1 MKTEYS
7 RDPTKYI
14 LSRTL
19 NRKNGRRR
27 MMGRFHT
34 QQACIDYA
42 VQHYQPNYVYTIYT
56 YDWRFIKNID
66 ILELMRKEERDEA
79 VN

>member
-1 MKTEYS
+1 M
-7 RDPTKYI
+7 RDKIYRPTRYI
-14 LSRTL
+14 LARTL
-19 NRKNGRRR
+19 LRKNARRR
-27 MMGRFHT
+27 MLGRFYT

-42 VQHYQPNYVYTIYT
+42 VQHYQPNCQYTIYT

>member
-1 MKTEYS
+1 
-7 RDPTKYI
+7 
-14 LSRTL
+14 
-19 NRKNGRRR
+19 
-27 MMGRFHT
+27 MGRFYT

-42 VQHYQPNYVYTIYT
+42 MQHYQPNYIYAIYT
-56 YDWRFIKNID
+56 YNWRFIKNID

>member
-1 MKTEYS
+1 
-7 RDPTKYI
+7 
-14 LSRTL
+14 
-19 NRKNGRRR
+19 
-27 MMGRFHT
+27 MGRFYT

-42 VQHYQPNYVYTIYT
+42 MQHYQPNYVYTIYT
-56 YDWRFIKNID
+56 YDWRFVKNID